1 MKMYYAHRHVEYDT
15 YLDPEFAYEP
25 FEMGYYN
32 VEELIANGQGTCTCL
47 GQVEL
52 ELLILEGI
60 LPEDYYESDCDEDYL
75 DEEEVSKL
83 IKEHG
88 IEIIVV

>member
-1 MKMYYAHRHVEYDT
+1 MKTYYAYEHIEYDN
-15 YLDPEFAYEP
+15 YGNPDWQDEP
-25 FEMGYYN
+25 FEMKYYN
-32 VEELIANGQGTCTCL
+32 VDELIANGQGTSSSL

-75 DEEEVSKL
+75 DEEEVSAL
-83 IKEHG
+83 IKEHK
-88 IEIIVV
+88 IEVIII